1 MKLDQIKNS
10 WTEVVRNRSL
20 HSNSDPYVE
29 TGDAPADAAVF
40 AMVVLLVNLQNNI
53 IPSTTNQMI
62 SRNNLPMVASE
73 KKISH
78 RRRRTCTSC
87 RSTRPC
93 KLRSCSTPAQPE
105 KQKGKN
111 NKKKYESPE
120 FIEKKSLVCVAT
132 LTQYGSNP
140 VPHADETPSAILV
153 AWVHDWFNWKN

>member
-73 KKISH
+73 KKNHLTSSSKNLHVLQKYSPMQTPQLQHTWATWKTGRKKMTKKIWISWI
-78 RRRRTCTSC
+78 RRENSWF
-87 RSTRPC
+87 
-93 KLRSCSTPAQPE
+93 A
-105 KQKGKN
+105 
-111 NKKKYESPE
+111 
-120 FIEKKSLVCVAT
+120 VAT
-132 LTQYGSNP
+132 LPQPTTRIQSSP
-140 VPHADETPSAILV
+140 VPHANDSMRRPV
-153 AWVHDWFNWKN
+153 PY

>member
-111 NKKKYESPE
+111 KKKIWISWIHRKKILGLRCDADTIRIQSSPTCRWDAQCHTS
-120 FIEKKSLVCVAT
+120 SLSSW
-132 LTQYGSNP
+132 L
-140 VPHADETPSAILV
+140 I
-153 AWVHDWFNWKN
+153 